1 MRMNIQIGSAVHT
14 RDGRHVGEVHRLLVD
29 LDDGVVTGIVVLK
42 GRLLTRDV
50 LVPLDRV
57 ERADDDG
64 VRLTVDE
71 AALDDLPDFAYN
83 DVLVPPPALT
93 DVGPSTDGTFY
104 VPVQQRTRLGQH
116 DVDLTRGAQA
126 HASDGDIGHVD
137 RVELDPQTGKLDAF
151 WIRAAGIFG
160 HAIRIPVEWIDRAD
174 ESGVYVHASKQE
186 IASRLGPQSRGLGG
200 SEEVS
205 G

>member
-1 MRMNIQIGSAVHT
+1 MNIQMGSAVHT

-29 LDDGVVTGIVVLK
+29 LDDDVVTGIVVLN

-57 ERADDDG
+57 ERADDAG
-64 VRLTVDE
+64 VVLTIDE
-71 AALDDLPDFAYN
+71 AGRDELPDFVYN

-93 DVGPSTDGTFY
+93 DVGPSTEGTIY
-104 VPVQQRTRLGQH
+104 VPVQQRTRLRQH
-116 DVDLTRGAQA
+116 DVDLTRGAEA

-151 WIRAAGIFG
+151 WVRAAGIFG
-160 HAIRIPVEWIDRAD
+160 HEIRIPVEWAERAD
-174 ESGVYVHASKQE
+174 ASGVYIHASKQE
-186 IASRLGPQSRGLGG
+186 IESRLGRQSRGLDDREP
-200 SEEVS
+200 S
-205 G
+205 

>member
-1 MRMNIQIGSAVHT
+1 MNIQIGSAVHT

-29 LDDGVVTGIVVLK
+29 LDDDLVTGIVVLQ

-64 VRLTVDE
+64 VVLTIDE
-71 AALDDLPDFAYN
+71 AGLDELPDFAYN
-83 DVLVPPPALT
+83 DVLVPPAALT

-104 VPVQQRTRLGQH
+104 VPVQQRTRLGQQ
-116 DVDLTRGAQA
+116 DIDLTRGA
-126 HASDGDIGHVD
+126 HAYARDGDIGHVD
-137 RVELDPQTGKLDAF
+137 RVELDAPTGRLDAF

-160 HAIRIPVEWIDRAD
+160 HEIRIPVEWVDRAD

-186 IASRLGPQSRGLGG
+186 IESQLGPPSRGPGDRE
-200 SEEVS
+200 SS
-205 G
+205 